1 MIIWFTGLSGS
12 GKTTLSDRV
21 KKELEKLGYSVY
33 QVDGDIFR
41 KERKSRNSFTKGE
54 ILKNNYQIISYC
66 QSIFSK
72 YDFII
77 VSVISP
83 FKETR
88 RKAKTAFGKDYLEIF
103 LSCPLEELIKRDPKK
118 LYSKAL
124 SGKIEN
130 LIGFSEE
137 NPYEIPENPDL
148 VIDTLKESVNG
159 ALDKII
165 SLIKSKINL

>member
-12 GKTTLSDRV
+12 GKTTLSDRL

-41 KERKSRNSFTKGE
+41 KKRKSKNSFTRKE

-83 FKETR
+83 FEETR
-88 RKAKTAFGKDYLEIF
+88 QKAREAFEKDYLEIF
-103 LSCPLEELIKRDPKK
+103 LSCPLEELIKRDSKK

-124 SGKIEN
+124 SGEIEN
-130 LIGFSEE
+130 LIGFSKQ
-137 NPYEIPENPDL
+137 NTYKIPKNPDL

-159 ALDKII
+159 ALNKIMG
-165 SLIKSKINL
+165 LIKNKTIL

>member
-12 GKTTLSDRV
+12 GKTTLSDRL
-21 KKELEKLGYSVY
+21 KKELKKLGYSVY

-41 KERKSRNSFTKGE
+41 EERKSRNSFTKEE

-83 FKETR
+83 FEETR
-88 RKAKTAFGKDYLEIF
+88 RKAKETFGKDYLEIF

-130 LIGFSEE
+130 LIGFSKE
-137 NPYEIPENPDL
+137 NPYEIPKNHDL
-148 VIDTLKESVNG
+148 VINTLKESVNG

-165 SLIKSKINL
+165 SLIKIKTNL